1 MPRFPSGR
9 AARGVCAHAVAGTAL
24 QNVLPLRVRRPPRGF
39 SLRVFP
45 RCFHPV
51 LVRDPRVSIWQLPFS
66 PFSSALRE
74 RVRFAPLFP
83 PALTSARSWTSRR
96 RRCALA
102 GATRARI
109 PRERSASAGLECA
122 ARIRARDTGREA
134 ERADD
139 GSGALQ
145 RQRRAVGKGR
155 SAAQRAGGDPT
166 WVSTTRGL
174 VRKKDW
180 PFLQN

>member
-1 MPRFPSGR
+1 MPRFPSVR

-74 RVRFAPLFP
+74 CVRFAPLSLFP
-83 PALTSARSWTSRR
+83 PALTSARSRTSRR

-102 GATRARI
+102 GATRTRI

-155 SAAQRAGGDPT
+155 SGAQRAGGIPL
-166 WVSTTRGL
+166 G
-174 VRKKDW
+174 
-180 PFLQN
+180 